1 MAGSGNSRPLH
12 GRWRIRPD
20 PGNVGL
26 AEGWFRAP
34 DEFLNEAIT
43 RPVDVP
49 GAWQHALG
57 EAFHGVAWYR
67 TRIDV
72 PADWS
77 FARRVIRFDA
87 VATAIDA
94 WVNGRHVGSHVGDYI
109 PFEFDVSADAKPGST
124 VDLVLRVDEAPGH
137 ITKGFHDMLSIHHG
151 GVWGDVR
158 LERSGAC
165 FARPNGV
172 WIDAELATGVVH
184 VRAELGDGSAR
195 RGELRGT
202 ILGPDGAAIA
212 SANDAFDTSS
222 REGEAPPTVIARLEV
237 PSPRAWS
244 QADPYLY
251 GARVEILDSNGG
263 IDEHTLRFGF
273 RSIET
278 RGTHIL
284 LNGSPVHLR
293 GVLHWGHEPRH
304 LAPAPPPEQVRRE
317 FAMLKAMG
325 FNAVCLC
332 MWYPPSHYHDI
343 ADEMGMLI
351 WQEHPNWHAPMTDAL
366 LPEYRRL
373 YEEFL
378 RRDRRHPSV
387 VIVSATC
394 EHPSFHPDLASWW
407 WNRAREMLPRHLL
420 QVQTSSFA
428 WSDPSQTDLYD
439 EHTYDNNNRWVTY
452 LRDLQEK
459 LAELPPK
466 PFVMGETI
474 LFTSWPDVRSILA
487 ASGQSRAWSLPKC
500 HESVLRAEH
509 RIRAAHGEETLA
521 RFKRQADRHH
531 LLGRKF
537 QVELF
542 RRYPNHAALVTN
554 HIIDVPGCTCGFMDA
569 LGRWR
574 FKPEQTRGWLADAP
588 LLLATPDERR
598 SFTSGERAACRLLV
612 SNFSRQA
619 IREVPSITI
628 NGAPVPVGEPIS
640 ASVGEVAGVS
650 FKLDL
655 PNVSRPTR
663 FTVRASL
670 SGGFANK
677 WDWWVFPP
685 PAANSIPGAYRF
697 EGLPFDN
704 SDAVPDPLERGYS
717 RGFGLPVRTWIGRL
731 PEPGVLAPRQP
742 AFAHGTRPPADA
754 RVVLTHRL
762 TRQIIEHIDGGG
774 CALLLASKAPGGL
787 GTNYEWLF
795 GQCPLV
801 VEQGMLEPGDS
812 EWVVDLLGMDLTR
825 TYARV
830 IPVEDLGL
838 ADRVDP
844 IIRLVYSHDQESLKF
859 FDMLFAVRV
868 GSGVLAVSS
877 LDHHDP
883 AGQHILDLALRRLA
897 TDSVHPCGE
906 IDPRWLAARSHEA
919 ASAPRP

>member
-1 MAGSGNSRPLH
+1 MACSGHARSLH
-12 GRWRIRPD
+12 GRWRVRPD

-34 DEFLNEAIT
+34 EEFLTDALT
-43 RPVDVP
+43 RPTTVP

-67 TRIDV
+67 TRFAV

-77 FARRVIRFDA
+77 TARRAIRFDA

-94 WVNGRHVGSHVGDYI
+94 WVNGHHVGSHIGDYI
-109 PFEFDVSADAKPGST
+109 PFELDVTAHAKPGFT
-124 VDLVLRVDEAPGH
+124 VDLVLRVDELPGH

-151 GVWGDVR
+151 GVWCDVR
-158 LERSGAC
+158 LRGTGTT

-172 WIDAELATGVVH
+172 WIDADPATGAVC
-184 VRAELGDGSAR
+184 VRAELGAGSAR
-195 RGELRGT
+195 HGELRCT

-212 SANDAFDTSS
+212 SAANPFGAHRDEDDA
-222 REGEAPPTVIARLEV
+222 PLTVMVRLDI

-244 QADPYLY
+244 PDAPLLY
-251 GARVEILDSNGG
+251 VARVELVDANRGL
-263 IDEHTLRFGF
+263 DEHSLRFGF
-273 RSIET
+273 RSFET

-284 LNGSPVHLR
+284 MNGSPVHLR

-304 LAPAPPPEQVRRE
+304 LAPAPPPEKVRRE

-332 MWYPPSHYHDI
+332 MWYPPAHYYDI

-366 LPEYRRL
+366 VPEYRRL

-394 EHPSFHPDLASWW
+394 EHPAFHPDLGSWW
-407 WNRAREMLPRHLL
+407 WKRAREMLPRHLL

-428 WSDPSQTDLYD
+428 WSDPDQTDLYD

-452 LRDLQEK
+452 LRDLQDK
-459 LAELPPK
+459 LADLPPK

-474 LFTSWPDVRSILA
+474 LFTSWPDVRAICA

-500 HESVLRAEH
+500 HESVLREEQ
-509 RIRAAHGEETLA
+509 RIRAAQGEEALS

-542 RRYPNHAALVTN
+542 RRYRNHAALVTN
-554 HIIDVPGCTCGFMDA
+554 HLIDVPGCTCGFMDA

-574 FKPEQTRGWLADAP
+574 FTPAQTCGWLADAP
-588 LLLATPDERR
+588 LLLVTPDERR
-598 SFTSGERAACRLLV
+598 SFAAGDRAQCHLLV
-612 SNFSRQA
+612 SNFSRHA
-619 IREVPSITI
+619 IREVPLITI
-628 NGAPVPVGEPIS
+628 NGEPVTIGESID
-640 ASVGEVAGVS
+640 AAIGEVAGVS
-650 FKLDL
+650 FTLEL
-655 PNVSRPTR
+655 PQVNRPTR
-663 FTVRASL
+663 CTVRASL
-670 SGGFANK
+670 RSGFANE
-677 WDWWVFPP
+677 WDLWVFPP
-685 PAANSIPGAYRF
+685 LAASATLGAYRI
-697 EGLPFDN
+697 EGLPFHE
-704 SDAVPDPLERGYS
+704 SDAAPDPLERGYS
-717 RGFGLPVRTWIGRL
+717 RGFGLPVRAWINRL
-731 PEPGVLAPRQP
+731 PDPGVLAPRLS
-742 AFAHGTRPPADA
+742 AFTHGMRPPADA
-754 RVVLTHRL
+754 EVILTHRL
-762 TRQIIEHIDGGG
+762 TRSIIEHIEHGGRT
-774 CALLLASKAPGGL
+774 LLLASKAPGGM

-801 VEQGMLEPGDS
+801 LEQGMLEPGDS

-830 IPVEDLGL
+830 IPVDDLGL
-838 ADRVDP
+838 TDRVDP

-859 FDMLFAVRV
+859 FDMLFATRV

-883 AGQHILDLALRRLA
+883 AGQHILHLVLQRLA
-897 TDSVHPCGE
+897 ANSVRPRGDIDS
-906 IDPRWLAARSHEA
+906 RWLMARSHDA
-919 ASAPRP
+919 AIASSP